1 MDNPIDISKLAN
13 DQLGAI
19 TKLTSTLTSISSKA
33 QKGANMLS
41 SSTSIPKGGGIGAGV
56 SAMNTIMTSV
66 STISQTISTQLQSV
80 VKGALGS
87 AQNMIDGAVSDVM
100 GTVQSSISSASDT
113 LMSTAS
119 DAIASVKDMG
129 TSALDNVKFD
139 GVSAISDK
147 VSNMVTTN
155 GFNVS
160 LDSSRLS
167 DVTSKMGIDP
177 QEIVNKAKDK
187 VPNIANP
194 STLETL
200 KEKARMEDLLEEK

>member
-1 MDNPIDISKLAN
+1 MENPIDISKLAN

-56 SAMNTIMTSV
+56 SAMNTIMSSV
-66 STISQTISTQLQSV
+66 ATISQTISSQLQSV
-80 VKGALGS
+80 VQGALGS
-87 AQNMIDGAVSDVM
+87 AQNMVNGAVSDVM
-100 GTVQSSISSASDT
+100 GTVQSSISSVSESV
-113 LMSTAS
+113 MSTAS
-119 DAIASVKDMG
+119 DAIGSVKDMG

-139 GVSAISDK
+139 ASITDK

-167 DVTSKMGIDP
+167 EVTSKMGIDP

-194 STLETL
+194 STLEAL
-200 KEKARMEDLLEEK
+200 REKARVEDLLKEN